1 MKLFLPSTIT
11 FVLLSFTSVAQNVQ
25 IPISVQKAFNRVQP
39 NTEVYWDLENELNE
53 GSESYADLS
62 KSKLIYTGQFKENN
76 SISAHVFNGKGVYIR
91 KEIGIKPNE
100 LPILAQIFVRSKMQH
115 PISKASRWEAK
126 DGSIEY
132 CVTLG
137 QRKYLF
143 SQHGDNLGQLE
154 L

>member
-1 MKLFLPSTIT
+1 MYI
-11 FVLLSFTSVAQNVQ
+11 
-25 IPISVQKAFNRVQP
+25 
-39 NTEVYWDLENELNE
+39 
-53 GSESYADLS
+53 
-62 KSKLIYTGQFKENN
+62 GQFRENN
-76 SISAHVFNGKGVYIR
+76 TVAAHVFNGNGVYIR

-100 LPILAQIFVRSKMQH
+100 LPVLTQIYLRSKIQH
-115 PISKASRWEAK
+115 PISKASRWEAT